1 MWEATSGQNRIARLF
16 DETGGEAFFL
26 GLQTPV
32 SFGPFLDGV
41 QTALN
46 NQYLLKFRAGRV
58 AERER
63 GPFRSAPMF
72 LVWRFCQPSSF
83 GSPPPLNSRSRTV

>member
-46 NQYLLKFRAGRV
+46 NQYLLKFRAVPSRRAGARSV
-58 AERER
+58 SVSTEVPDVEILSAEI
-63 GPFRSAPMF
+63 
-72 LVWRFCQPSSF
+72 VWVPAAAQ
-83 GSPPPLNSRSRTV
+83 